1 MKNKLDVLSQVG
13 LNQESFDNVDLSR
26 AKVSC
31 LGIEIVFVG
40 RLFLLEGGVV
50 AITLFCIFY

>member
-26 AKVSC
+26 AKVSF